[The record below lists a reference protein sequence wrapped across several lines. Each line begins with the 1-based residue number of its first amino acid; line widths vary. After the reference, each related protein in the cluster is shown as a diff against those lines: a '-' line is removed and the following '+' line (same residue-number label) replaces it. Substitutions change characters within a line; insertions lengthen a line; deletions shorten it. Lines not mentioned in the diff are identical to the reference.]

1 MEIFDTHFHYY
12 GESSP
17 KEFNA
22 NIAAALQLTPQRELG
37 TFDRF
42 YLNALGGDYIESCR
56 AREFAQQTA
65 DAFFCAGV
73 HPHQAEAYYAEK
85 PDFSEFRNHPKLIGI
100 GELGLDYYY
109 ESSPRNLQQK
119 MLDEFLALA
128 LEWDLPAV
136 IHLRDKDDIWQ
147 AYEDGYAQLK
157 NFAAAGGRFEIHC
170 FAGTPAWAE
179 KFLELGAYLG
189 VTGAVTFRRADNIRE
204 TVEYIP
210 ADRLLVETDSPY
222 LAPVPHRGSENQPA
236 FVTLVAAKVAEVK
249 AMPLEECAAV
259 TTENGLRFFNIKREA

>member
-17 KEFNA
+17 KEFA
-22 NIAAALQLTPQRELG
+22 GNIRTALDVPPQRELG
-37 TFDRF
+37 SFERI
-42 YLNALGGDYIESCR
+42 YLNALGSDYMESCR
-56 AREFAQQTA
+56 AREFAQA
-65 DAFFCAGV
+65 VPDAVFCVGV
-73 HPHQAEAYYAEK
+73 HPHQAEEHYAALHSFE
-85 PDFSEFRNHPKLIGI
+85 EFRNHPKLVGI

-109 ESSPRNLQQK
+109 ESSPRHLQQK

-128 LEWDLPAV
+128 LEWGLPAV
-136 IHLRDKDDIWQ
+136 IHLRDKDDVWQ
-147 AYEDGYAQLK
+147 AYEDGFAQLK
-157 NFAAAGGRFEIHC
+157 NFAAGGGRFEIHC

-204 TVEYIP
+204 TVKHIP
-210 ADRLLVETDSPY
+210 LERLLVETDSPY
-222 LAPVPHRGSENQPA
+222 LAPVPHRGRENLPG

-249 AMPLEECAAV
+249 EITLAECAAV
-259 TTENGLRFFNIKREA
+259 TTANGLRFFGMEEF